1 MSDIALH
8 DFDGNDGG
16 SAPSAGASSPSVS
29 SHSASPSSAAS
40 KSIWNPANVVT
51 CARIALVPL
60 FAAVALAD
68 PASHAS
74 SLAALALLIGIC
86 LTDKLDGYLAKSR
99 GEVTDFGKF
108 LDPIADKLL
117 VTAALVVLLA
127 RGDVGVAGVLIILS
141 REFIV
146 SAVRMLA
153 ALNGEV
159 IAAANMGRAK
169 TVVTMVALCFLFAV
183 PLFPFASDMCSYMS
197 FTGHALYAV
206 AVILTVISGA
216 QYVWNARG
224 MFA

>member
-1 MSDIALH
+1 MSDISPH
-8 DFDGNDGG
+8 DFDGDDGG
-16 SAPSAGASSPSVS
+16 SALPAGAPSPSASTTSSPG
-29 SHSASPSSAAS
+29 SA
-40 KSIWNPANVVT
+40 SIWNPANVVT
-51 CARIALVPL
+51 CVRIVLVPL

-74 SLAALALLIGIC
+74 SLAALVLLIGIC

-117 VTAALVVLLA
+117 VTSALVVLLA
-127 RGDVGVAGVLIILS
+127 RGDVGVAGVMIILS

-153 ALNGEV
+153 ASNGEV

-169 TVVTMVALCFLFAV
+169 TAVTMVALCFLFAA
-183 PLFPFASDMCSYMS
+183 PLFPFASDMYSYMS
-197 FTGHALYAV
+197 SIGHSLYAV
-206 AVILTVISGA
+206 AVFATVVSGA
-216 QYVWNARG
+216 QYVWNARE
-224 MFA
+224 MFS

>member
-8 DFDGNDGG
+8 NFDGDDGG
-16 SAPSAGASSPSVS
+16 SALSAGVQSPSVS
-29 SHSASPSSAAS
+29 NSSGS
-40 KSIWNPANVVT
+40 NSVSIWNPANVVT

-60 FAAVALAD
+60 FAAVALSD
-68 PASHAS
+68 SASHAS
-74 SLAALALLIGIC
+74 SLAALVLLIGIC

-99 GEVTDFGKF
+99 GKVTDFGKF

-146 SAVRMLA
+146 SSVRMLA
-153 ALNGEV
+153 ASNGEV

-169 TVVTMVALCFLFAV
+169 TAVTMVSLCFLFAV
-183 PLFPFASDMCSYMS
+183 PLFPFASDMYSYMS
-197 FTGHALYAV
+197 FTGHVLYAV
-206 AVILTVISGA
+206 AVILTVVSGA

-224 MFA
+224 MFS

>member
-8 DFDGNDGG
+8 DFDGDDGS
-16 SAPSAGASSPSVS
+16 SALSVNAPNPSVS
-29 SHSASPSSAAS
+29 HSSGRGSA
-40 KSIWNPANVVT
+40 SIWNPANVVT
-51 CARIALVPL
+51 CVRIALVPL
-60 FAAVALAD
+60 FAAIALAD
-68 PASHAS
+68 SASHAS
-74 SLAALALLIGIC
+74 SLAALVLLIGIC

-153 ALNGEV
+153 ASNGEI

-169 TVVTMVALCFLFAV
+169 TAVTMVALCFLFAV
-183 PLFPFASDMCSYMS
+183 PLFPFASDMYSYMS
-197 FTGHALYAV
+197 FTGHVLYAV
-206 AVILTVISGA
+206 AVVLTVVSGA

-224 MFA
+224 MFS

>member
-1 MSDIALH
+1 MSGIALH
-8 DFDGNDGG
+8 DFDGDDGG
-16 SAPSAGASSPSVS
+16 SSLSAGVQNPSVS
-29 SHSASPSSAAS
+29 NSSGS
-40 KSIWNPANVVT
+40 NSVSIWNPANVVT
-51 CARIALVPL
+51 CVRIVLVPL

-74 SLAALALLIGIC
+74 SLAALVLLIGIC

-153 ALNGEV
+153 ASNGEV

-169 TVVTMVALCFLFAV
+169 TAVTMVALCFLFAV
-183 PLFPFASDMCSYMS
+183 PLFPFASDMYSYMS
-197 FTGHALYAV
+197 FTGHVLYAV
-206 AVILTVISGA
+206 AVILTVVSGA

-224 MFA
+224 MFS

>member
-8 DFDGNDGG
+8 DFDGDNGG
-16 SAPSAGASSPSVS
+16 HSASAGAPSPSVS
-29 SHSASPSSAAS
+29 NSSGHGSA
-40 KSIWNPANVVT
+40 SIWNPANVVT
-51 CARIALVPL
+51 CVRIVLVPL

-74 SLAALALLIGIC
+74 SLAALVLLIGIC

-153 ALNGEV
+153 ASNGEV

-169 TVVTMVALCFLFAV
+169 TAVTMVALCFLFAV
-183 PLFPFASDMCSYMS
+183 PLFPFAGDMYSYIS

-206 AVILTVISGA
+206 AVVLTVASGV
-216 QYVWNARG
+216 QYVWNARR
-224 MFA
+224 MFS

>member
-16 SAPSAGASSPSVS
+16 SALSAGVQSPSISNS
-29 SHSASPSSAAS
+29 SGSNSV
-40 KSIWNPANVVT
+40 SIWNPANVVT
-51 CARIALVPL
+51 CIRIALVPL

-68 PASHAS
+68 PVSHAS
-74 SLAALALLIGIC
+74 SLAALVLLIGIC

-117 VTAALVVLLA
+117 VMAALVVLLA

-153 ALNGEV
+153 ASNGEV

-169 TVVTMVALCFLFAV
+169 TAVTMVALCFLFAV
-183 PLFPFASDMCSYMS
+183 PLFPFADDMYSYMS

-206 AVILTVISGA
+206 AVILTVVSGA

-224 MFA
+224 MFS

>member
-1 MSDIALH
+1 MPANENSSSS
-8 DFDGNDGG
+8 G
-16 SAPSAGASSPSVS
+16 SA
-29 SHSASPSSAAS
+29 
-40 KSIWNPANVVT
+40 SIWDPANVVT
-51 CARIALVPL
+51 CVRIALVPL
-60 FAAVALAD
+60 FAAVALSD

-74 SLAALALLIGIC
+74 SLAALILLIGIC

-153 ALNGEV
+153 ASNGEV

-169 TVVTMVALCFLFAV
+169 TAVTMVALCFLFAA
-183 PLFPFASDMCSYMS
+183 PLFPFASDMYSYMS
-197 FTGHALYAV
+197 FTGHSLYSV
-206 AVILTVISGA
+206 AVFLTVVSGV
-216 QYVWNARG
+216 QYVWNARK
-224 MFA
+224 MFS

>member
-8 DFDGNDGG
+8 DFDGDDSS
-16 SAPSAGASSPSVS
+16 SALSAGAPSPSVS
-29 SHSASPSSAAS
+29 NFPSRGSA
-40 KSIWNPANVVT
+40 SIWNPANVVT

-68 PASHAS
+68 PVSHAS
-74 SLAALALLIGIC
+74 SLAALVLLIGIC

-99 GEVTDFGKF
+99 GEVTNFGKF

-153 ALNGEV
+153 ASNGEV
-159 IAAANMGRAK
+159 IAADNMGRAK
-169 TVVTMVALCFLFAV
+169 TAVTMVALCFLFAA
-183 PLFPFASDMCSYMS
+183 PLFPFAGDMYSYMS

-206 AVILTVISGA
+206 AVILTVVSGM

-224 MFA
+224 MFS

>member
-8 DFDGNDGG
+8 DFDGDDGG
-16 SAPSAGASSPSVS
+16 SALSAGAPSPSVS
-29 SHSASPSSAAS
+29 TASSPGSA
-40 KSIWNPANVVT
+40 SIWNPANVVT
-51 CARIALVPL
+51 CVRIALVPL

-68 PASHAS
+68 SASHAS
-74 SLAALALLIGIC
+74 SLAALVLLIGIC

-153 ALNGEV
+153 ASNGEV

-169 TVVTMVALCFLFAV
+169 TAMTMVALCFLFAV
-183 PLFPFASDMCSYMS
+183 PLFPFAGDWYSYMS

-206 AVILTVISGA
+206 AVILTVVSGA

-224 MFA
+224 MFS

>member
-8 DFDGNDGG
+8 DFDGDDGG
-16 SAPSAGASSPSVS
+16 SALSAGAPSPSVS
-29 SHSASPSSAAS
+29 HSSSHGSA
-40 KSIWNPANVVT
+40 SIWNPANVVT
-51 CARIALVPL
+51 CIRIALVPF

-74 SLAALALLIGIC
+74 SLAALVLLIGIC

-117 VTAALVVLLA
+117 VTAALVVLLV
-127 RGDVGVAGVLIILS
+127 RGDVGVASVLIILS

-153 ALNGEV
+153 ASNGEV

-169 TVVTMVALCFLFAV
+169 TAVTMVALCFLFAA
-183 PLFPFASDMCSYMS
+183 PLFPFAGDMYSYMS
-197 FTGHALYAV
+197 FTGHVLYAV
-206 AVILTVISGA
+206 AVILTVVSGA

-224 MFA
+224 MFS

>member
-1 MSDIALH
+1 MSDISPH
-8 DFDGNDGG
+8 DFDGDDGG
-16 SAPSAGASSPSVS
+16 SALPAGAPSPSASTTSSPG
-29 SHSASPSSAAS
+29 SA
-40 KSIWNPANVVT
+40 SIWNPANVVT
-51 CARIALVPL
+51 CVRIVLVPL

-74 SLAALALLIGIC
+74 SLAALVLLIGIC

-153 ALNGEV
+153 ASNGEV
-159 IAAANMGRAK
+159 IAADNMGRAK
-169 TVVTMVALCFLFAV
+169 TAVTMVALCFLFAA
-183 PLFPFASDMCSYMS
+183 PLFPFASDMYSYMS
-197 FTGHALYAV
+197 SIGHSLYAV
-206 AVILTVISGA
+206 AVFATVVSGA
-216 QYVWNARG
+216 QYVWNARE
-224 MFA
+224 MFS

>member
-1 MSDIALH
+1 MSDIALY
-8 DFDGNDGG
+8 DFDGDDGG
-16 SAPSAGASSPSVS
+16 SALSAGAPSPSVS
-29 SHSASPSSAAS
+29 HSSGRGSA
-40 KSIWNPANVVT
+40 SIWNPANVVT
-51 CARIALVPL
+51 CVRIALVPL
-60 FAAVALAD
+60 FAAIALAD

-74 SLAALALLIGIC
+74 SLAALVLLIGIC

-117 VTAALVVLLA
+117 VMAALVVLLA

-153 ALNGEV
+153 ASNGEI

-169 TVVTMVALCFLFAV
+169 TAVTMVALCFLFAV
-183 PLFPFASDMCSYMS
+183 PLFPFASDMYSYMS
-197 FTGHALYAV
+197 FTGHVLYAV
-206 AVILTVISGA
+206 AVVLTVVSGA

-224 MFA
+224 MFS

>member
-8 DFDGNDGG
+8 DFDGDDGD
-16 SAPSAGASSPSVS
+16 SALSAGVPSPSVS
-29 SHSASPSSAAS
+29 NSSRGSA
-40 KSIWNPANVVT
+40 SIWNPANVVT

-60 FAAVALAD
+60 FAAVALSD
-68 PASHAS
+68 PASYAS
-74 SLAALALLIGIC
+74 SLAALVLLIGIC

-127 RGDVGVAGVLIILS
+127 RGDVGVSGVLIILS

-153 ALNGEV
+153 ASNGEV
-159 IAAANMGRAK
+159 IAATNMGRAK
-169 TVVTMVALCFLFAV
+169 TAVTMVSLCFLFAV
-183 PLFPFASDMCSYMS
+183 PLFPFASDMYSYIS
-197 FTGHALYAV
+197 FTGYVLYAV
-206 AVILTVISGA
+206 AVILTVVSGA
-216 QYVWNARG
+216 QYVWNAKG
-224 MFA
+224 MFS

>member
-8 DFDGNDGG
+8 DFDGDDGG
-16 SAPSAGASSPSVS
+16 SALSAGASSPSASTTS
-29 SHSASPSSAAS
+29 SPGSA
-40 KSIWNPANVVT
+40 SIWNPANVVT
-51 CARIALVPL
+51 CVRIALVPL
-60 FAAVALAD
+60 FAAVALAN

-74 SLAALALLIGIC
+74 SLAALVLLIGIC

-117 VTAALVVLLA
+117 VTSALVVLLA
-127 RGDVGVAGVLIILS
+127 RGDVGVAGVMIILS

-153 ALNGEV
+153 ASNGEV

-169 TVVTMVALCFLFAV
+169 TAVTMVALCFLFAA
-183 PLFPFASDMCSYMS
+183 PLFPFASDMYSYMS
-197 FTGHALYAV
+197 SIGHSLYAV
-206 AVILTVISGA
+206 AVFATVVSGA
-216 QYVWNARG
+216 QYVWNARE
-224 MFA
+224 MFS

>member
-1 MSDIALH
+1 MSDISPH
-8 DFDGNDGG
+8 DFDGDDGG
-16 SAPSAGASSPSVS
+16 SALPAGASSPSASTTS
-29 SHSASPSSAAS
+29 SPGSA
-40 KSIWNPANVVT
+40 SIWNPANVVT
-51 CARIALVPL
+51 CVRIALVPL

-74 SLAALALLIGIC
+74 SLAALVLLIGIC

-127 RGDVGVAGVLIILS
+127 RGDVGVAGVMIILS

-153 ALNGEV
+153 ASNGEV

-169 TVVTMVALCFLFAV
+169 TAVTMVALCFLFAA
-183 PLFPFASDMCSYMS
+183 PLFPFASDMYSYMS
-197 FTGHALYAV
+197 SIGHSLYAV
-206 AVILTVISGA
+206 AVFATVVSGA
-216 QYVWNARG
+216 QYVWNARE
-224 MFA
+224 MFS

>member
-1 MSDIALH
+1 MSDIVPH
-8 DFDGNDGG
+8 DFDGDDGG
-16 SAPSAGASSPSVS
+16 SALHAGATSPSVS
-29 SHSASPSSAAS
+29 NSSSPGSA
-40 KSIWNPANVVT
+40 SIWNPANVVT
-51 CARIALVPL
+51 CARIVLVPI

-74 SLAALALLIGIC
+74 SLAALVLLIGIC

-127 RGDVGVAGVLIILS
+127 RGDVGVASVLIILS

-153 ALNGEV
+153 ASNGEV

-169 TVVTMVALCFLFAV
+169 TAVTMVALCFLFAA
-183 PLFPFASDMCSYMS
+183 PLFPFAGDMYSYMS
-197 FTGHALYAV
+197 FTGHFLYVV
-206 AVILTVISGA
+206 AVVLTVVSGA

-224 MFA
+224 MFS

>member
-1 MSDIALH
+1 MSDLALH
-8 DFDGNDGG
+8 DFDGDDGG
-16 SAPSAGASSPSVS
+16 SALSAGAPSPSVS
-29 SHSASPSSAAS
+29 TASSPGSA
-40 KSIWNPANVVT
+40 SIWNPANVVT
-51 CARIALVPL
+51 CVRIALVPL

-68 PASHAS
+68 SASHAS
-74 SLAALALLIGIC
+74 SLVALVLLIGIC

-153 ALNGEV
+153 ASNGEI

-169 TVVTMVALCFLFAV
+169 TAVTMIALCFLFAV
-183 PLFPFASDMCSYMS
+183 PLFPFASDMYSYMS
-197 FTGHALYAV
+197 SIGHSLYAV
-206 AVILTVISGA
+206 AVFATVVSGA
-216 QYVWNARG
+216 QYVWNARE
-224 MFA
+224 MFS

>member
-8 DFDGNDGG
+8 DFDGNDGD
-16 SAPSAGASSPSVS
+16 SALSAGAPSPSVS
-29 SHSASPSSAAS
+29 NSSRGSA
-40 KSIWNPANVVT
+40 SIWNPANVVT

-74 SLAALALLIGIC
+74 SLAALFLLIGIC

-153 ALNGEV
+153 ASNGEI

-169 TVVTMVALCFLFAV
+169 TAVTMVSLCFLFAV
-183 PLFPFASDMCSYMS
+183 PLFPFASDMYSYMS
-197 FTGHALYAV
+197 FTGHVLYAV
-206 AVILTVISGA
+206 AVILTVVSGA
-216 QYVWNARG
+216 QYVWNAKG
-224 MFA
+224 MFS

>member
-1 MSDIALH
+1 MSDLALH
-8 DFDGNDGG
+8 DFDGDDGG
-16 SAPSAGASSPSVS
+16 SALSAGAPSPSVS
-29 SHSASPSSAAS
+29 TASSPGSA
-40 KSIWNPANVVT
+40 SIWNPANVVT
-51 CARIALVPL
+51 CIRIALVPL

-74 SLAALALLIGIC
+74 SLAALVLLIGIC

-153 ALNGEV
+153 ASNGEV

-169 TVVTMVALCFLFAV
+169 TAVTMVALCFLFAA
-183 PLFPFASDMCSYMS
+183 PLFPFVNDMYSYMS
-197 FTGHALYAV
+197 SIGHSLYSV
-206 AVILTVISGA
+206 AVFLTVVSGA
-216 QYVWNARG
+216 RYVWNARG
-224 MFA
+224 MFS

>member
-16 SAPSAGASSPSVS
+16 SALSAGVQSPSISNS
-29 SHSASPSSAAS
+29 SGSNSV
-40 KSIWNPANVVT
+40 SIWNPANVVT
-51 CARIALVPL
+51 CIRIALVPL

-68 PASHAS
+68 PVSHAS
-74 SLAALALLIGIC
+74 SLAALVLLIGIC

-153 ALNGEV
+153 ASNGEV

-169 TVVTMVALCFLFAV
+169 TAVTMVALCFLFAV
-183 PLFPFASDMCSYMS
+183 PLFPFAGDMYSYMS

-206 AVILTVISGA
+206 AVVLTVASGT
-216 QYVWNARG
+216 QYVWNARR
-224 MFA
+224 MFS

>member
-8 DFDGNDGG
+8 DFDGDDGG
-16 SAPSAGASSPSVS
+16 SSASASVPSPSVS
-29 SHSASPSSAAS
+29 SSRPSSSA
-40 KSIWNPANVVT
+40 SIWNPANVVT
-51 CARIALVPL
+51 CVRIALVPL

-74 SLAALALLIGIC
+74 SLAALILLIGIC

-127 RGDVGVAGVLIILS
+127 SGDVGVAGVLIILS

-153 ALNGEV
+153 ASNGEV

-169 TVVTMVALCFLFAV
+169 TAVTMVALCFLFAV
-183 PLFPFASDMCSYMS
+183 PLFPFADDMYSYMS

-206 AVILTVISGA
+206 AVILTVVSGA

-224 MFA
+224 MFS

>member
-1 MSDIALH
+1 MSDISLY
-8 DFDGNDGG
+8 DFDGDNGG
-16 SAPSAGASSPSVS
+16 SSASAGAPSPSVS
-29 SHSASPSSAAS
+29 NSSSRGSA
-40 KSIWNPANVVT
+40 SIWNPANVVT

-60 FAAVALAD
+60 FAAVAIAD
-68 PASHAS
+68 PASHVS
-74 SLAALALLIGIC
+74 SIAALVLLIGIC

-108 LDPIADKLL
+108 LDPIADKRL

-153 ALNGEV
+153 ASNGEV
-159 IAAANMGRAK
+159 IAAAHMGRAK
-169 TVVTMVALCFLFAV
+169 TAVTMLALCFLFAA
-183 PLFPFASDMCSYMS
+183 PLFPFASDMYSYMS
-197 FTGHALYAV
+197 STGHALYAV
-206 AVILTVISGA
+206 AVFSTVVSGA

-224 MFA
+224 MFS

>member
-8 DFDGNDGG
+8 DFDGDNGG
-16 SAPSAGASSPSVS
+16 SSASAGAPSPSISTAS
-29 SHSASPSSAAS
+29 SHGSA
-40 KSIWNPANVVT
+40 SIWNPANVVT
-51 CARIALVPL
+51 CVRIVLVPL

-74 SLAALALLIGIC
+74 SLAALVLLIGIC

-127 RGDVGVAGVLIILS
+127 RGDVGVAGVLTILS

-153 ALNGEV
+153 ASNGEV

-169 TVVTMVALCFLFAV
+169 TAVTMVALCFLFAA
-183 PLFPFASDMCSYMS
+183 PLFPFASDMYSYMS
-197 FTGHALYAV
+197 FTGHVLYAV

-224 MFA
+224 MFV

>member
-1 MSDIALH
+1 MSDLALH
-8 DFDGNDGG
+8 DFDGDDGG
-16 SAPSAGASSPSVS
+16 SALSAGAPSPSVS
-29 SHSASPSSAAS
+29 TASSPGSA
-40 KSIWNPANVVT
+40 SIWNPANVVT
-51 CARIALVPL
+51 CVRIALVPL

-68 PASHAS
+68 SASHAS
-74 SLAALALLIGIC
+74 SLAALVLLIGIC

-153 ALNGEV
+153 ASNGEV

-169 TVVTMVALCFLFAV
+169 TAMTMVALCFLFAV
-183 PLFPFASDMCSYMS
+183 PLFPFAGDWYSYMS

-206 AVILTVISGA
+206 AVILTVVSGA

-224 MFA
+224 MFS

>member
-8 DFDGNDGG
+8 DFDGDDGG
-16 SAPSAGASSPSVS
+16 SALSAGASSPSVS
-29 SHSASPSSAAS
+29 NSSDHGSA
-40 KSIWNPANVVT
+40 SIWNPANVVT
-51 CARIALVPL
+51 CVRIALVPL

-74 SLAALALLIGIC
+74 SLAALVLLIGIC

-127 RGDVGVAGVLIILS
+127 HGDVGVAGVLIILS

-153 ALNGEV
+153 ASNGEV

-169 TVVTMVALCFLFAV
+169 TAVTMVSLCFLFAA
-183 PLFPFASDMCSYMS
+183 PLFPFASDMYSYMS
-197 FTGHALYAV
+197 SIGHSLYSV
-206 AVILTVISGA
+206 AVFLTVVSGA

-224 MFA
+224 MFS

>member
-1 MSDIALH
+1 MSGIALH
-8 DFDGNDGG
+8 DFDGDDGG
-16 SAPSAGASSPSVS
+16 SALSAGASSPSASTAS
-29 SHSASPSSAAS
+29 SSGSA
-40 KSIWNPANVVT
+40 SIWNPANVVT
-51 CARIALVPL
+51 CIRIALVPL
-60 FAAVALAD
+60 FAAFALAD

-74 SLAALALLIGIC
+74 SLAALVLLIGIC

-153 ALNGEV
+153 ASNGEV

-169 TVVTMVALCFLFAV
+169 TAVTMVSLCFLFAV
-183 PLFPFASDMCSYMS
+183 SLFPFASDMYSYMS
-197 FTGHALYAV
+197 FTGHVLYAV
-206 AVILTVISGA
+206 AVVLTVVSGA

-224 MFA
+224 MFV